1 MQRWCTFSYLS
12 SVCSGLYIL
21 LLSLSY
27 LWYMQ
32 VGHPRYMQ
40 YHRHFYVLHKSTK
53 LFILCREFLWLVYR
67 VCTDWLL
74 KSFSDVCH
82 IKCLLLHFTY
92 EQLNLSLVYVPQ
104 ILTLKCMD
112 LSHLTF
118 RLLCSTRVWNEY
130 IAVCWIL
137 LVRISL
143 SSQIQWLDNIKHTVW
158 SGSNSTISLYMHTLK
173 WWGPVSCYHITD
185 HVELFF
191 YLQIQSHHM
200 LVSGKTI
207 YCIPNGAWDNS
218 GQLRTWFV
226 PPVQATSWQILGI
239 NLPTCYRELHQL
251 YQAWEA
257 LREFNGFW
265 AAWFSVFF
273 PINI

>member
-1 MQRWCTFSYLS
+1 MHIFLLTFS
-12 SVCSGLYIL
+12 IL
-21 LLSLSY
+21 WLVHTVAITFLL
-27 LWYMQ
+27 
-32 VGHPRYMQ
+32 VVHA
-40 YHRHFYVLHKSTK
+40 VLHKSTK
-53 LFILCREFLWLVYR
+53 LFILCREVLWLVYR
-67 VCTDWLL
+67 VCTHWLL
-74 KSFSDVCH
+74 KSFSDGWH

-92 EQLNLSLVYVPQ
+92 EQLNLSSVYVPQ

-143 SSQIQWLDNIKHTVW
+143 SSQIQWLANIKHTVW
-158 SGSNSTISLYMHTLK
+158 SGSNTTISLYMHTLK

-185 HVELFF
+185 HMKLFF
-191 YLQIQSHHM
+191 YLQVQINHM

-207 YCIPNGAWDNS
+207 
-218 GQLRTWFV
+218 LRVQFRMVHGTTQDLICVSYKLANTWY
-226 PPVQATSWQILGI
+226 
-239 NLPTCYRELHQL
+239 LPTCYRELH
-251 YQAWEA
+251 QAWEA

-265 AAWFSVFF
+265 FSVFL
-273 PINI
+273 PINS

>member
-1 MQRWCTFSYLS
+1 MQRWCTFSYLP
-12 SVCSGLYIL
+12 SVFCGLYIL

-27 LWYMQ
+27 LW
-32 VGHPRYMQ
+32 YMQ

-67 VCTDWLL
+67 VCTHWLL
-74 KSFSDVCH
+74 KSFSDGWH

-92 EQLNLSLVYVPQ
+92 EQLNLSSVYVPQ

-143 SSQIQWLDNIKHTVW
+143 SSQIQWLANIKHTVW
-158 SGSNSTISLYMHTLK
+158 SGSNTAISLYMHTLK

-185 HVELFF
+185 HMKLFF
-191 YLQIQSHHM
+191 YLQVQINHM
-200 LVSGKTI
+200 LVRGKTI
-207 YCIPNGAWDNS
+207 
-218 GQLRTWFV
+218 LRVQFRMVHGTTQDLIWPSSASYKLANTWY
-226 PPVQATSWQILGI
+226 
-239 NLPTCYRELHQL
+239 LPTCYRELH
-251 YQAWEA
+251 QAWEA

-265 AAWFSVFF
+265 AAWFSVFL
-273 PINI
+273 PINC